1 MQSVRKL
8 FALTVSAC
16 LAIASNPAMAAWQ
29 MDLTEG
35 VTQVSR
41 DVYALHRI
49 MLWICVVI
57 AIIVFGAML
66 YSIVQH
72 RKSKG
77 VKAAHFHENT
87 TVEILWSVIPFFIL
101 IGMMIPA
108 TRTLLSMADSGGAD
122 LTIRI
127 TGSQWKWNYEYL
139 DYKGDNKLKL
149 SYLSVLSTPT
159 DQFDNH
165 SGPKFPGQEKA
176 LEGKGEHY
184 LLEVDK
190 PMVIPTGE
198 KVRFLITSD
207 DVIHAWYV
215 PAFSIKRDAVPGFVN
230 EQWTKVEKEGVYRGQ
245 CAELCG
251 KDHGFM
257 PIVVQAKN
265 PEDFKRWL
273 ANAQSQQKAEEE
285 AAANSV
291 DKTFS
296 KAELLAEGEK
306 VYNARCAACHQAA
319 GTGLP
324 PMFPALKGSLIANDK
339 ARLADHI
346 NIVLDGKN
354 AMPAWKSQLKPKEIA
369 AVITFERNSWGNDT
383 GDVVQPKDVVK

>member
-8 FALTVSAC
+8 CALTVSAC
-16 LAIASNPAMAAWQ
+16 LAIAAQPAIAAWQ
-29 MDLTEG
+29 LDLTEG

-57 AIIVFGAML
+57 AIIVFGAMF
-66 YSIVQH
+66 YSILQH

-77 VKAAHFHENT
+77 VKPAHFHENT
-87 TVEILWSVIPFFIL
+87 AIEILWTVIPFLVL
-101 IGMMIPA
+101 IAMAVPA
-108 TRTLLSMADSGGAD
+108 TRTLLSMADSGNAD
-122 LTIRI
+122 LTIRV
-127 TGSQWKWNYEYL
+127 TGSQWKWHYEYL
-139 DYKGDNKLKL
+139 DYKGDNSLKL
-149 SYLSVLSTPT
+149 GYLSMLSTPSS
-159 DQFDNH
+159 QYDNH
-165 SGPKFPGQEKA
+165 NGPAFPGKEKA

-190 PMVIPTGE
+190 PLVIPTGE

-230 EQWTKVEKEGVYRGQ
+230 EQWTRVDKEGIYRGQ

-257 PIVVQAKN
+257 PIVVEAKN

-273 ANAQSQQKAEEE
+273 ANAQAQQKADEE

-296 KAELLAEGEK
+296 KAELMAEGEK
-306 VYNARCAACHQAA
+306 VYNARCAACHQAN
-319 GTGLP
+319 GSGLP
-324 PMFPALKGSLIANDK
+324 PMFPALKGSLIANNK
-339 ARLADHI
+339 ERLADHI
-346 NIVLDGKN
+346 SIVLNGKN
-354 AMPAWKSQLKPKEIA
+354 AMPAWKSQLKPKELA